1 MVRHNQATEVDEIL
15 TSRLPRPNPGS
26 IFSLSAIDNET
37 RLGPN
42 RICAFRGT
50 ESIVRVRL
58 NVLAGLVGEGERKGS
73 EESISNSGQSSFTG
87 LANRLPLPG
96 DGSRPVD
103 MDG

>member
-1 MVRHNQATEVDEIL
+1 M
-15 TSRLPRPNPGS
+15 
-26 IFSLSAIDNET
+26 
-37 RLGPN
+37 
-42 RICAFRGT
+42 
-50 ESIVRVRL
+50 RVRL

-87 LANRLPLPG
+87 LANKLPLPG